1 MKGSVGACTASAAMS
16 ETQHS
21 AIRNLQAQYQD
32 SRKTNNGGTPG
43 EDMPACDSPR
53 ITCEGPATHGPDS
66 RCVSKGGPAEPLGR
80 TSTAEVKP
88 PEEYNGATSIYTGE
102 EDLPLSFAP
111 AWHPPLGLL
120 WERRCLNT
128 IDN

>member
-1 MKGSVGACTASAAMS
+1 MKGSGGACTASAAMS

-21 AIRNLQAQYQD
+21 AIQNLQAQYQD

-43 EDMPACDSPR
+43 ADVPACNSPR
-53 ITCEGPATHGPDS
+53 ITREGPATHGPDS
-66 RCVSKGGPAEPLGR
+66 RCIARAGSAEPLGR
-80 TSTAEVKP
+80 TSTAGVKP
-88 PEEYNGATSIYTGE
+88 PEEYNRATSIYTGE

-111 AWHPPLGLL
+111 ARHPPLGLL
-120 WERRCLNT
+120 GERRCLNT